1 MTITLRLI
9 LLRPVLCSLLSPLCL
24 TVLAQAQT
32 LPAAP
37 AATSSSQPEP
47 SRASEI
53 GVVNGFAVPQSP
65 ATPVATPVAPGP
77 RLTRADAERM
87 ALTNNPRVS
96 VSHLLALAQHQVVR
110 ESRSAELPTLAGS
123 LTAQDAN
130 DASRISSGSLSA
142 SRLFTRVGGGVT
154 LSQLITDFGHATN
167 LVASSKL
174 QERAQQANE
183 IATRED
189 VLLVTDQAFY
199 NALQA
204 QALLQ
209 VARQT
214 VNLRQTTQTQ
224 VNQLTQ
230 NNLRST
236 LDLTFAN
243 VNLSQAQLLQLD
255 AQNNADATMAALDEV
270 LGLDRPVHYSLV
282 DGTKNNPPPP
292 PDEQALL
299 DLAVK
304 QRPDLQSLD
313 LTRQSQE
320 KFSRAQRDQM
330 LPTLSALGTVGA
342 SPVRPGQYYVSSWD
356 GAIGANLNIPIF
368 NGFLYSAETKE
379 AQLRSQA
386 TAQQTRQLKDV
397 IVRDV
402 QTAWLDANNAFTRLG
417 VTAQLLNQAN
427 ESLGLAQTRYKLG
440 LSSIVE
446 LSQAQL
452 QQTEAEIT
460 NTNAQYQYRLALA
473 ALNFQTGVQP

>member
-1 MTITLRLI
+1 MQTTAAASP
-9 LLRPVLCSLLSPLCL
+9 PVRSP
-24 TVLAQAQT
+24 
-32 LPAAP
+32 
-37 AATSSSQPEP
+37 
-47 SRASEI
+47 R
-53 GVVNGFAVPQSP
+53 
-65 ATPVATPVAPGP
+65 
-77 RLTRADAERM
+77 
-87 ALTNNPRVS
+87 
-96 VSHLLALAQHQVVR
+96 
-110 ESRSAELPTLAGS
+110 
-123 LTAQDAN
+123 
-130 DASRISSGSLSA
+130 
-142 SRLFTRVGGGVT
+142 SRLFTRAGGGINF
-154 LSQLITDFGHATN
+154 SQLITDFGRTTN
-167 LVASSKL
+167 LVASTKL

-183 IATRED
+183 LATRED
-189 VLLVTDQAFY
+189 IVLITDQAFY

-209 VARQT
+209 VAKQT
-214 VNLRQTTQTQ
+214 VNLRQTTQSQ

-230 NNLRST
+230 NKLRST

-270 LGLDRPVHYSLV
+270 LGLDHPVPYSLV
-282 DGTKNNPPPP
+282 DNTKNNPPPP

-342 SPVRPGQYYVSSWD
+342 LRYALTSTISPVGTA
-356 GAIGANLNIPIF
+356 AIAANLNIPIF
-368 NGFLYSAETKE
+368 NGFLYSAQAKE
-379 AQLRSQA
+379 AQLRAQA
-386 TAQQTRQLKDV
+386 TAQQTRQLKDR

-427 ESLGLAQTRYKLG
+427 DSLGLAQTRYKLG

-460 NTNAQYQYRLALA
+460 NTNAQYQYRLTLA

>member
-1 MTITLRLI
+1 MRPALRL
-9 LLRPVLCSLLSPLCL
+9 LSGFAFLFVLAVLYGFGQSTTPQSSNPMASAQAPSSSNPATVPPATATPAVPTAPESPL
-24 TVLAQAQT
+24 
-32 LPAAP
+32 
-37 AATSSSQPEP
+37 
-47 SRASEI
+47 
-53 GVVNGFAVPQSP
+53 
-65 ATPVATPVAPGP
+65 
-77 RLTRADAERM
+77 TREDAERM
-87 ALTNNPRVS
+87 ALANNPRVS

-110 ESRSAELPTLAGS
+110 ESRSAELPTLTGS
-123 LTAQDAN
+123 LTAQDA
-130 DASRISSGSLSA
+130 
-142 SRLFTRVGGGVT
+142 
-154 LSQLITDFGHATN
+154 N

-183 IATRED
+183 LATRED
-189 VLLVTDQAFY
+189 VVLITDQAFY

-214 VNLRQTTQTQ
+214 VNLRQATQNQ

-230 NNLRST
+230 NKLRST

-243 VNLSQAQLLQLD
+243 VNLSQAQLLELD
-255 AQNNADATMAALDEV
+255 AQHNADATMAALDEV
-270 LGLDRPVHYSLV
+270 LGLDHPARYTLV
-282 DGTKNNPPPP
+282 DNTKSNPPPP
-292 PDEQALL
+292 PDEQTLL

-356 GAIGANLNIPIF
+356 GGIGANVNIPIF
-368 NGFLYSAETKE
+368 NGFLYSAQTKE
-379 AQLRSQA
+379 AQLRTQA

-460 NTNAQYQYRLALA
+460 NTNAQYQHRLTLA

>member
-1 MTITLRLI
+1 MRTVFHSLF
-9 LLRPVLCSLLSPLCL
+9 CFALLSALLGPHGRS
-24 TVLAQAQT
+24 QSPQPT
-32 LPAAP
+32 LPAP
-37 AATSSSQPEP
+37 VSSSSNSLAAGP
-47 SRASEI
+47 
-53 GVVNGFAVPQSP
+53 
-65 ATPVATPVAPGP
+65 TPVQTIPAPQ
-77 RLTRADAERM
+77 LTREDAEHM

-110 ESRSAELPTLAGS
+110 ESRSAELPTLIGS
-123 LTAQDAN
+123 VTAQDAN
-130 DASRISSGSLSA
+130 EASRISSGSLSA
-142 SRLFTRVGGGVT
+142 SRLFTRAGGSINF
-154 LSQLITDFGHATN
+154 SQLITDFGHTTN

-174 QERAQQANE
+174 EERAQQANDL
-183 IATRED
+183 ATRED
-189 VLLVTDQAFY
+189 VILITDQAFY

-209 VARQT
+209 VAKQT
-214 VNLRQTTQTQ
+214 VNLRQATQSQ

-230 NNLRST
+230 NKLRST

-255 AQNNADATMAALDEV
+255 AQNNAEATIAALDEV
-270 LGLDRPVHYSLV
+270 LGLDHAMQYSLV
-282 DGTKNNPPPP
+282 DDTNSNPPPP
-292 PDEQALL
+292 PDEQSIL

-330 LPTLSALGTVGA
+330 LPTLSAIGTVGA
-342 SPVRPGQYYVSSWD
+342 SPIRAGQYYVSSWD
-356 GAIGANLNIPIF
+356 GAIAANLNIPIF
-368 NGFLYSAETKE
+368 NGFLYSAQAKE
-379 AQLRSQA
+379 AQLRTQA
-386 TAQQTRQLKDV
+386 TAQQTRLLKNR

-417 VTAQLLNQAN
+417 VTAQLLNEAN
-427 ESLGLAQTRYKLG
+427 ESLGLAETRYKLG

-452 QQTEAEIT
+452 QQTEAEIS
-460 NTNAQYQYRLALA
+460 NTNAQYQYRLTLA
-473 ALNFQTGVQP
+473 TLNFQTGNQP

>member
-1 MTITLRLI
+1 MRRTPI
-9 LLRPVLCSLLSPLCL
+9 VSGVALLSFAL
-24 TVLAQAQT
+24 TSGGAQT
-32 LPAAP
+32 NALPPAASSSSNPAAPSAPVLPAAP
-37 AATSSSQPEP
+37 P
-47 SRASEI
+47 
-53 GVVNGFAVPQSP
+53 
-65 ATPVATPVAPGP
+65 APGP
-77 RLTRADAERM
+77 RLTREDAERM

-96 VSHLLALAQHQVVR
+96 VSHLLALAQHQVAR
-110 ESRSAELPTLAGS
+110 ESRSAELPILTGS

-130 DASRISSGSLSA
+130 DASRVSSGSLSA
-142 SRLFTRVGGGVT
+142 SRLFTRVGGGINF
-154 LSQLITDFGHATN
+154 SQLITDFGHTTN

-174 QERAQQANE
+174 RERAQQASE

-189 VLLVTDQAFY
+189 VVLVTDQAFY

-230 NNLRST
+230 NKLRST

-282 DGTKNNPPPP
+282 DNKNNPPPP

-330 LPTLSALGTVGA
+330 FPTFSALGTVGA
-342 SPVRPGQYYVSSWD
+342 SPIRADQYYVSSWD
-356 GAIGANLNIPIF
+356 GAIAGNLNIPIF
-368 NGFLYSAETKE
+368 NGFLYSAEAKE
-379 AQLRSQA
+379 AQLRSQV
-386 TAQQTRQLKDV
+386 TAEQTRQLKDV

-402 QTAWLDANNAFTRLG
+402 QTAWLDASNAFTRLG

-452 QQTEAEIT
+452 QQTEAEIA
-460 NTNAQYQYRLALA
+460 NTNAQYQYRLTLA

>member
-1 MTITLRLI
+1 MRTALRLLSVA
-9 LLRPVLCSLLSPLCL
+9 LLFTSLGPFGLGQSADSQSASPM
-24 TVLAQAQT
+24 T
-32 LPAAP
+32 P
-37 AATSSSQPEP
+37 
-47 SRASEI
+47 
-53 GVVNGFAVPQSP
+53 PQSP
-65 ATPVATPVAPGP
+65 SSSNPPPATPAQAAEPSTP
-77 RLTRADAERM
+77 LTRADAERM
-87 ALTNNPRVS
+87 ALANNPRVS
-96 VSHLLALAQHQVVR
+96 ISRLLTLTQHQVVR
-110 ESRSAELPTLAGS
+110 ESRSGELPQLAGS

-130 DASRISSGSLSA
+130 QASRVASDSLSA
-142 SRLFTRVGGGVT
+142 SRLFTRAGGGVNF
-154 LSQLITDFGHATN
+154 SQLITDFGRTTN

-174 QERAQQANE
+174 QERAQRANE
-183 IATRED
+183 IATKED
-189 VLLVTDQAFY
+189 VVLITDQAFY

-209 VARQT
+209 VAKQT
-214 VNLRQTTQTQ
+214 VNLRQTTQSQ

-230 NNLRST
+230 NKLRST

-255 AQNNADATMAALDEV
+255 AQNNADASMAALDEV
-270 LGLDRPVHYSLV
+270 LGLDIPVTYALV
-282 DGTKNNPPPP
+282 DNTKNSPPPP
-292 PDEQALL
+292 PDERTLL

-330 LPTLSALGTVGA
+330 LPSLSALGTVGA
-342 SPVRPGQYYVSSWD
+342 TPVRPGQYYVSSWD
-356 GAIGANLNIPIF
+356 GAIGADLNIPIF
-368 NGFLYSAETKE
+368 NGFLYSAQAKE
-379 AQLRSQA
+379 AQLRAQA
-386 TAQQTRQLKDV
+386 TAQQTRLLKDV

-402 QTAWLDANNAFTRLG
+402 QTAWLDANNAFRRLG

-427 ESLGLAQTRYKLG
+427 ESLGLAETRYKLG

-460 NTNAQYQYRLALA
+460 NTNAQYQYRLTLA
-473 ALNFQTGVQP
+473 ALNFQTGAQP

>member
-1 MTITLRLI
+1 MRTALRLLSAAM
-9 LLRPVLCSLLSPLCL
+9 LLALVLPHSLGQSAEPPM
-24 TVLAQAQT
+24 APIQA
-32 LPAAP
+32 PSSSNSAAP
-37 AATSSSQPEP
+37 PP
-47 SRASEI
+47 
-53 GVVNGFAVPQSP
+53 NVP
-65 ATPVATPVAPGP
+65 TAPGP
-77 RLTRADAERM
+77 ALTRAEAERM
-87 ALTNNPRVS
+87 ALTNNPRAS

-110 ESRSAELPTLAGS
+110 EARSGELPTLTGS

-130 DASRISSGSLSA
+130 QASRVSSDSLSA
-142 SRLFTRVGGGVT
+142 SRLFTRAGGGVNF
-154 LSQLITDFGHATN
+154 SQLITDFGHTTN
-167 LVASSKL
+167 LVASTKL

-183 IATRED
+183 LATRED
-189 VLLVTDQAFY
+189 IVLVADQAFY

-209 VARQT
+209 VAKQT
-214 VNLRQTTQTQ
+214 VNLRQTTQSQ

-230 NNLRST
+230 NKLRST

-255 AQNNADATMAALDEV
+255 AQNNADAAMASLDEV
-270 LGLDRPVHYSLV
+270 LGLDRPVNYSLV
-282 DGTKNNPPPP
+282 DNTKNSPPPP

-313 LTRQSQE
+313 LSRQSQE

-330 LPTLSALGTVGA
+330 LPTLSAIGTVGA

-356 GAIGANLNIPIF
+356 GAIGANLNIPVF
-368 NGFLYSAETKE
+368 NGFLYSAQAKE
-379 AQLRSQA
+379 AQLRAQA
-386 TAQQTRQLKDV
+386 TAQQTRLMKDV

-402 QTAWLDANNAFTRLG
+402 QTAWLDANNAFRRLA

-427 ESLGLAQTRYKLG
+427 ESLGLAETRYKLG

-460 NTNAQYQYRLALA
+460 NTNAQYQYRLTLA

>member
-1 MTITLRLI
+1 
-9 LLRPVLCSLLSPLCL
+9 
-24 TVLAQAQT
+24 
-32 LPAAP
+32 
-37 AATSSSQPEP
+37 
-47 SRASEI
+47 
-53 GVVNGFAVPQSP
+53 
-65 ATPVATPVAPGP
+65 
-77 RLTRADAERM
+77 M
-87 ALTNNPRVS
+87 ALTNNPRVTI
-96 VSHLLALAQHQVVR
+96 SHLLALAQHQVVR
-110 ESRSAELPTLAGS
+110 ESRSAELPTLTGS
-123 LTAQDAN
+123 LTVQDAN
-130 DASRISSGSLSA
+130 EASRISSGALSA
-142 SRLFTRVGGGVT
+142 SRLFTRAGGGVNF
-154 LSQLITDFGHATN
+154 SQLITDFGRTTN

-183 IATRED
+183 LATRED
-189 VLLVTDQAFY
+189 VILVTDQAFY
-199 NALQA
+199 NALEA

-214 VNLRQTTQTQ
+214 VNLRQTTQSQ

-230 NNLRST
+230 NKLRST

-243 VNLSQAQLLQLD
+243 VNVSQAQLLQLD

-270 LGLDRPVHYSLV
+270 LGLDRPVKYSLV
-282 DGTKNNPPPP
+282 DNTKNNPPPP

-304 QRPDLQSLD
+304 QRPDLQSID
-313 LTRQSQE
+313 LTRQSEE
-320 KFSRAQRDQM
+320 KFSRAQRDQL

-342 SPVRPGQYYVSSWD
+342 TPVRPGQYYVSSWD

-368 NGFLYSAETKE
+368 NGFLYSAQAKE
-379 AQLRSQA
+379 AQLRA
-386 TAQQTRQLKDV
+386 LAAAQQTRRLKDV

-402 QTAWLDANNAFTRLG
+402 QTAWLDTNNAFTRLG

-452 QQTEAEIT
+452 QQTEAEIA
-460 NTNAQYQYRLALA
+460 NTNAQYQYRLTLA

>member
-1 MTITLRLI
+1 
-9 LLRPVLCSLLSPLCL
+9 
-24 TVLAQAQT
+24 
-32 LPAAP
+32 
-37 AATSSSQPEP
+37 
-47 SRASEI
+47 
-53 GVVNGFAVPQSP
+53 
-65 ATPVATPVAPGP
+65 
-77 RLTRADAERM
+77 M

-110 ESRSAELPTLAGS
+110 ESRSTELPTLTGS
-123 LTAQDAN
+123 VTVQDAN
-130 DASRISSGSLSA
+130 QASRISSGALSA
-142 SRLFTRVGGGVT
+142 SRLFTRAGGGVNF
-154 LSQLITDFGHATN
+154 SQLITDFGRTTN

-183 IATRED
+183 LATRED
-189 VLLVTDQAFY
+189 VVLLTNQAFY
-199 NALQA
+199 NALEA
-204 QALLQ
+204 QALLL

-214 VNLRQTTQTQ
+214 VNLRQTTQSQ

-230 NNLRST
+230 NKLRST

-243 VNLSQAQLLQLD
+243 VNLSQAQSLQLD

-270 LGLDRPVHYSLV
+270 LGLDRPVKYSLV
-282 DGTKNNPPPP
+282 DNTKNNPPPP

-304 QRPDLQSLD
+304 QRPDLQSID
-313 LTRQSQE
+313 LTRQSEE

-342 SPVRPGQYYVSSWD
+342 TPVRPGQYYVSSWD

-368 NGFLYSAETKE
+368 NGFLYSAQTKE
-379 AQLRSQA
+379 AQLRAQA

-452 QQTEAEIT
+452 QQTEAEIA
-460 NTNAQYQYRLALA
+460 NTNAQYQYQLTLA

>member
-1 MTITLRLI
+1 MRNA
-9 LLRPVLCSLLSPLCL
+9 VHLLSIALL
-24 TVLAQAQT
+24 TTSLSPRSFARSTPATVSQMPSSPNPAPISSSAQT
-32 LPAAP
+32 AAAP
-37 AATSSSQPEP
+37 P
-47 SRASEI
+47 
-53 GVVNGFAVPQSP
+53 
-65 ATPVATPVAPGP
+65 APGP
-77 RLTRADAERM
+77 RLTRQDAEHM

-96 VSHLLALAQHQVVR
+96 ISHLLALAQHQVVR
-110 ESRSAELPTLAGS
+110 ESRSAELPTLTGS

-130 DASRISSGSLSA
+130 DASRVSSGSLSA
-142 SRLFTRVGGGVT
+142 SRLFTRAGGGINF
-154 LSQLITDFGHATN
+154 SQLITDFGRTTN

-183 IATRED
+183 LATRED
-189 VLLVTDQAFY
+189 IVLAADQAFY

-209 VARQT
+209 VAKQT
-214 VNLRQTTQTQ
+214 VNLRQTTQNQ

-230 NNLRST
+230 NKLRST

-270 LGLDRPVHYSLV
+270 LGLDHPVAYSLV
-282 DGTKNNPPPP
+282 DNTKNNPPPP

-299 DLAVK
+299 ELAVK
-304 QRPDLQSLD
+304 ERPDLQSLD
-313 LTRQSQE
+313 LARQSQE
-320 KFSRAQRDQM
+320 KFSRAQHDQM

-342 SPVRPGQYYVSSWD
+342 TPVRPGPYYVSSWD

-368 NGFLYSAETKE
+368 NGFLYSAEAKE
-379 AQLRSQA
+379 AQLRAQA
-386 TAQQTRQLKDV
+386 TKQRTRQLKDV

-402 QTAWLDANNAFTRLG
+402 QTAWLDANNAFMRLG
-417 VTAQLLNQAN
+417 VTAQLLSQAN
-427 ESLGLAQTRYKLG
+427 QSFALAQTRYKLG

-460 NTNAQYQYRLALA
+460 NTNAQYQYRLTLA